1 MVSVGL
7 KMGLE
12 QVARDE
18 QKDSRTDLVRK
29 EMHGNEVVQIEVG
42 KELGPIIRESE
53 VLSLIKPK
61 EKENTSVERKVQQQ
75 YLNQMVKQAARG
87 RIKIIAREKGKAQV
101 V

>member
-12 QVARDE
+12 QVANDE
-18 QKDSRTDLVRK
+18 QKDSRTDLVKK
-29 EMHGNEVVQIEVG
+29 EVHGNEVVQIEVG
-42 KELGPIIRESE
+42 KELGPVIRESE

-75 YLNQMVKQAARG
+75 YLNQMVKQAASG